1 MGAGNEGELKM
12 ATNASTKQYIKI
24 IRYDFADDGE
34 LIGTRTDYGQAPAWL
49 HDHAGFLEKLGKR
62 LYGKA
67 LSYDAA
73 ATRNA
78 RDQYPWTRALCGSLD
93 NKGKL
98 IARILVIFQ
107 YYGA

>member
-1 MGAGNEGELKM
+1 MKM
-12 ATNASTKQYIKI
+12 ATSASTKQYIKI

-67 LSYDAA
+67 LSYDGA

-78 RDQYPWTRALCGSLD
+78 LDQYQGTRALCGSIE
-93 NKGKL
+93 NNGKM
-98 IARILVIFQ
+98 IARVLVIFQ
-107 YYGA
+107 